1 MKLDSLKNKSDFDRI
16 FSNNNLNISSGPFS
30 ALLIFKTKKEIN
42 YGFIFPKKNIPLAV
56 NRNYA
61 KRSAKEMLKTIKADK
76 GFDII
81 FLVKRKIVSFDKTKV
96 KKNLTDLKKEIEFCL

>member
-1 MKLDSLKNKSDFDRI
+1 
-16 FSNNNLNISSGPFS
+16 
-30 ALLIFKTKKEIN
+30 
-42 YGFIFPKKNIPLAV
+42 
-56 NRNYA
+56 
-61 KRSAKEMLKTIKADK
+61 MLKTIKADK